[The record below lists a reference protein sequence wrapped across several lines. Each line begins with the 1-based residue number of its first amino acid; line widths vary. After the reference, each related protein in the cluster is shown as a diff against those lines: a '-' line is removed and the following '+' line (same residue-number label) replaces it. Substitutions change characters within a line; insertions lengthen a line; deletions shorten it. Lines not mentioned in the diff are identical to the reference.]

1 MSQNHIDFVY
11 TQPNTIIILK
21 DSIPHHLYSWRNPH
35 FKRAPTINAQG
46 LLYRPSQSNSWT
58 PFAGSQWHHFIMSE
72 VEENNKSKVTLHNKI
87 SISVI
92 MRTNIIGQ

>member
-1 MSQNHIDFVY
+1 
-11 TQPNTIIILK
+11 
-21 DSIPHHLYSWRNPH
+21 
-35 FKRAPTINAQG
+35 
-46 LLYRPSQSNSWT
+46 
-58 PFAGSQWHHFIMSE
+58 MSE